1 MYLLLNIHS
10 LMTNKGTIWEN
21 TEGYDNQYIC
31 KTSLYF
37 LSILSCAYNI
47 GIDVVVGAPGN
58 FKDVVYG
65 LKATEKRFLSML
77 MKTANILAQSLTSY
91 RWSFIS

>member
-1 MYLLLNIHS
+1 M
-10 LMTNKGTIWEN
+10 
-21 TEGYDNQYIC
+21 
-31 KTSLYF
+31 
-37 LSILSCAYNI
+37 LSCAYNI
-47 GIDVVVGAPGN
+47 VIDVVVGAPGN